1 MELNIPPNF
10 DYDQLQF
17 TRNHQTNEITYNI
30 TLVAQML
37 STDTITEIDTLDTI
51 DVWHIL
57 FALYRHHLDKGGQP
71 NAVMEQM
78 LKEISLTH

>member
-17 TRNHQTNEITYNI
+17 TRNPKTNKITYNM
-30 TLVAQML
+30 TLVAQIL
-37 STDTITEIDTLDTI
+37 STDTVTEIDALGTV

-57 FALYRHHLDKGGQP
+57 FALYRHHLDKGGQT